1 MKEEE
6 MKQPCKRE
14 REDVHGISVM
24 KRELL
29 RLAITQRKCV
39 GINVLDGA
47 FQMSPPSV
55 DGNVL
60 QREAK
65 QRLTD
70 YQRSQLLE
78 Y

>member
-1 MKEEE
+1 MIVS
-6 MKQPCKRE
+6 RE
-14 REDVHGISVM
+14 GDVS
-24 KRELL
+24 
-29 RLAITQRKCV
+29 Q
-39 GINVLDGA
+39 
-47 FQMSPPSV
+47 SV

-78 Y
+78 YFEREKFNFEI

>member
-1 MKEEE
+1 MRN
-6 MKQPCKRE
+6 RE
-14 REDVHGISVM
+14 
-24 KRELL
+24 KL
-29 RLAITQRKCV
+29 RLAIIQRDCV
-39 GINVLDGA
+39 GISGMHCSFHLQKMTVPMEGDVS
-47 FQMSPPSV
+47 QSM

-78 Y
+78 YFEREKFNFEI